1 MMNEVD
7 LSRAD
12 LNLLVLFEVVFGERH
27 VGRAGEKLNLSPSAV
42 SHGLGRLRRLLND
55 PLFLKTPKGVVPTSR
70 ALELEGPVT
79 EILARVRKVILSAE
93 PFDPSRVV
101 RRFTI
106 GAPDG
111 SSAVFLPAF
120 MGVIRA
126 RAPGINIS
134 IRQILPRSTRR
145 IGEASWDMVMSD
157 LDSRVLDIAIIP
169 SDEVPARFVESI
181 LYEEEFVITMRRG
194 HPYYDDPCLD
204 RYCAMDHLLVSQAN
218 DDRGFIDSVL
228 AELGRSR
235 RVALAVPN
243 FMFALAMVSVTD
255 LIAALPRSLV
265 ALHAERFGLVS
276 VDAPTPL
283 RVFQIRAVATKAAM
297 MDAGIAWLFETL
309 LTSASETPRPRK
321 GRAGRLDALT
331 RESNP
336 GL

>member
-1 MMNEVD
+1 
-7 LSRAD
+7 
-12 LNLLVLFEVVFGERH
+12 
-27 VGRAGEKLNLSPSAV
+27 
-42 SHGLGRLRRLLND
+42 
-55 PLFLKTPKGVVPTSR
+55 
-70 ALELEGPVT
+70 
-79 EILARVRKVILSAE
+79 
-93 PFDPSRVV
+93 
-101 RRFTI
+101 
-106 GAPDG
+106 
-111 SSAVFLPAF
+111 
-120 MGVIRA
+120 
-126 RAPGINIS
+126 
-134 IRQILPRSTRR
+134 
-145 IGEASWDMVMSD
+145 MSD
-157 LDSRVLDIAIIP
+157 LDSRTLDIAIIP

-218 DDRGFIDSVL
+218 DDRGYIDSVL